1 MDGVPWGC
9 GRRGHSHEG
18 NRTIM
23 QKPTI
28 HVHQDTVYRAL
39 AQVPDRPEH
48 DYTYGASNPALRPQV
63 ES

>member
-1 MDGVPWGC
+1 
-9 GRRGHSHEG
+9 
-18 NRTIM
+18 M

-39 AQVPDRPEH
+39 AQVPTRPEH